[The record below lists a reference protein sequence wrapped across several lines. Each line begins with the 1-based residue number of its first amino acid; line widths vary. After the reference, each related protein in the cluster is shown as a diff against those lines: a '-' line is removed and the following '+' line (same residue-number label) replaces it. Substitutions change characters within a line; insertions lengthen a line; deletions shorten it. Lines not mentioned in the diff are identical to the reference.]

1 MDSDE
6 EMIQQIMDDDVSE
19 HLPIIACFQK
29 MLDDAEEKKRP
40 RCGGSRPGRKKSKP
54 R

>member
-6 EMIQQIMDDDVSE
+6 EMIQQIMDDDVLE

-29 MLDDAEEKKRP
+29 MLDDAEEKKRS
-40 RCGGSRPGRKKSKP
+40 RCGGSRLRRKKSKP